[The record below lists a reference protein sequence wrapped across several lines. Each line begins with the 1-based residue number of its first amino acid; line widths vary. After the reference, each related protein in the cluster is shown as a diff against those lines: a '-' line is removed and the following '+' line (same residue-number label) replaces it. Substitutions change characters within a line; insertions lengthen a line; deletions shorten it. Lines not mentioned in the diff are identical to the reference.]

1 MSPPPA
7 NDTQFA
13 WYLAGA
19 GAWFLAFG
27 IQMVMFSYLVTTVL
41 HGSELQIALAQA
53 SLTIVSMALLL
64 LGGTVA
70 DRADARRVLILCH
83 TAALIPATVLAAIIW
98 SGALRYE
105 WLIVYGLV
113 MGAITAFTIPAREAL
128 MGDVIGNDRSRI
140 QRAVTTTIGITFLLQ
155 IVGMLTARFAA
166 NIGPA
171 PIILIQTAAQLVGL
185 YTAYRL
191 NPSTRHSDHGQ
202 ADGGSAVD
210 HILEGLRE
218 VGSSPT
224 LLPINILTLA
234 IGVLFI
240 GAFMV
245 ILPLIL
251 RAEFGATVEQIST
264 LQASFWSG
272 SIIASIVIS
281 RIGNI
286 VNRGRLIVAAVS
298 MGALILTVISIK
310 GPLILLYVLVF
321 VWGCGAGVMMSMSR
335 TTVQEY
341 APPAHRAR
349 ILSIYQL
356 GFTGGM
362 SVGALLTG
370 VYAAALGPREAALVP
385 AAIMA
390 LVILYLVTQTK
401 IWAITA
407 LKHEANAPE

>member
-1 MSPPPA
+1 MPTPPA
-7 NDTQFA
+7 TDSQFR

-41 HGSELQIALAQA
+41 HGSEIQIAVAQA

-64 LGGTVA
+64 VGGTVA

-83 TAALIPATVLAAIIW
+83 TAALVPPTALAAIIW
-98 SGALRYE
+98 FGALRYE
-105 WLIVYGLV
+105 WLIVYGLA
-113 MGAITAFTIPAREAL
+113 MGAITAFTVPAREAL

-166 NIGPA
+166 NIGAA
-171 PIILIQTAAQLVGL
+171 PIILLQTAAQLVGL

-191 NPSTRHSDHGQ
+191 RPSTRHSDHGQ
-202 ADGGSAVD
+202 EDASSALAHIRDG
-210 HILEGLRE
+210 IRE
-218 VGSSPT
+218 VASSPT
-224 LLPINILTLA
+224 LLPINVLTLA

-251 RAEFGATVEQIST
+251 RAEFGASVQQIST

-272 SIIASIVIS
+272 SIISSIAIG

-286 VNRGRLIVAAVS
+286 VNRGRLIVCAVTT
-298 MGALILTVISIK
+298 GALILTAISFK

-321 VWGCGAGVMMSMSR
+321 VWGCGAGVMMSMTR

-349 ILSIYQL
+349 VLSIYQL

-370 VYAAALGPREAALVP
+370 LYAAALGPREATLVP
-385 AAIMA
+385 AGIMA
-390 LVILYLVTQTK
+390 LVILYLVTRTK
-401 IWAITA
+401 LWSITA
-407 LKHEANAPE
+407 LKHEPAAQ

>member
-27 IQMVMFSYLVTTVL
+27 IQMVMFSYLVTTEL
-41 HGSELQIALAQA
+41 HGSEMQIALAQA

-83 TAALIPATVLAAIIW
+83 TAALIPATALAAIIW
-98 SGALRYE
+98 FGALRYE
-105 WLIVYGLV
+105 WLIVYGLA

-128 MGDVIGNDRSRI
+128 MGDVIGNDRTRI

-166 NIGPA
+166 QVGAA

-191 NPSTRHSDHGQ
+191 YPSTRHSDHGQ

-218 VGSSPT
+218 VASSPV
-224 LLPINILTLA
+224 LLPINVLTLA

-245 ILPLIL
+245 LLPLIL
-251 RAEFGATVEQIST
+251 RSEFGASVQQIST
-264 LQASFWSG
+264 LQASFWTG
-272 SIIASIVIS
+272 SIVASIVIS

-286 VNRGRLIVAAVS
+286 VNRGRLIIGAVS
-298 MGALILTVISIK
+298 TGTVILVVMSFK
-310 GPLILLYVLVF
+310 GPLILLYALVF
-321 VWGCGAGVMMSMSR
+321 IWGCGAGVMMSMSR
-335 TTVQEY
+335 TTVQEH

-362 SVGALLTG
+362 SIGALLTG
-370 VYAAALGPREAALVP
+370 IYATALGPREATLVP
-385 AAIMA
+385 AAVMA
-390 LVILYLVTQTK
+390 LVILYLVTRTK
-401 IWAITA
+401 LWSITA

>member
-41 HGSELQIALAQA
+41 HGSELQIAVAQA

>member
-1 MSPPPA
+1 MPPPP
-7 NDTQFA
+7 NDSQFT

-41 HGSELQIALAQA
+41 HGSEMQIAVAQA

-64 LGGTVA
+64 VGGTVA
-70 DRADARRVLILCH
+70 DRADARHVLILCH
-83 TAALIPATVLAAIIW
+83 TAALVPATLLAAVIW
-98 SGALRYE
+98 FDALRYE
-105 WLIVYGLV
+105 WLIVYGLA
-113 MGAITAFTIPAREAL
+113 MGAITAFTVPAREAL
-128 MGDVIGNDRSRI
+128 MGDVIGNDRARI

-155 IVGMLTARFAA
+155 IIGMLTARFAA

-171 PIILIQTAAQLVGL
+171 PIILLQTAAQLVGL

-191 NPSTRHSDHGQ
+191 QPSTRHSDHGQ
-202 ADGGSAVD
+202 MNGGSALA
-210 HILEGLRE
+210 HIRDGLRE
-218 VGSSPT
+218 VASSST

-251 RAEFGATVEQIST
+251 RSEFGASVQQIST
-264 LQASFWSG
+264 LQASFWGG
-272 SIIASIVIS
+272 SIISSIVIS

-286 VNRGRLIVAAVS
+286 VNRGRLIVGAVS
-298 MGALILTVISIK
+298 MGALILTAISFK
-310 GPLILLYVLVF
+310 GPLILLYALVF
-321 VWGCGAGVMMSMSR
+321 IWGCGAGVMMSMSR

-370 VYAAALGPREAALVP
+370 LYAAALGPRYATLVP
-385 AAIMA
+385 AGIMA

-401 IWAITA
+401 LWSVTA
-407 LKHEANAPE
+407 LKHEASAPA